1 LQGQQHTWF
10 AGAWCG
16 YGFHEDGLKAG
27 LQAARGVI
35 ERLGIAPAGAGASSP
50 LVEVRR

>member
-1 LQGQQHTWF
+1 VLHTHF

-27 LQAARGVI
+27 LQAAAAILRAMAAHSGVA
-35 ERLGIAPAGAGASSP
+35 R
-50 LVEVRR
+50 